1 MPQVSTSSSMNL
13 KILKPDIDDLLP
25 DLFDSFADKL
35 QLVNEAWC
43 NYGGRAIFTG
53 EVVTV
58 SCFEDNSKVK
68 AQLAQPGVG
77 KVLVVH
83 GQGSFAK
90 ALLGDMIAKSA
101 LDNGWEGIVIYGC
114 IRDAGAIGKMP
125 IGVKAL
131 GVNPIK
137 TEKRDLGEVNVPLDI
152 GKVTITPGMMLYAD
166 LNGIAVSESALSL

>member
-1 MPQVSTSSSMNL
+1 MAQVSTPSSINSM
-13 KILKPDIDDLLP
+13 IFGPEVDDLLP
-25 DLFDSFADKL
+25 DLFDSYADKL
-35 QLVNEAWC
+35 QLVNETWC
-43 NYGGRAIFTG
+43 NYGGRTIFAG

-68 AQLAQPGVG
+68 AQLALPGVG

-114 IRDAGAIGKMP
+114 IRDAGAIAKMP

-131 GVNPIK
+131 GVTPIK
-137 TEKRDLGEVNVPLDI
+137 TQKRDLGELNVTLEI
-152 GKVTITPGMMLYAD
+152 GQVSIKPGMMLYAD
-166 LNGIAVSESALSL
+166 LNGIAISESVLS